1 LAKALSAFGKSQDNI
16 PVFFSAAYTYF
27 CNYTMQNNL
36 EGIGF
41 DEVTDNSGTSY
52 TVFRNNLQPRYPA
65 VAFDIV
71 KGYFFL
77 FVTVTTIIFIDYFF
91 HSFWWITIPV
101 SSVLIGYIAAY
112 LALFIHEAG
121 HFNIHPDKKMNDRLA
136 TIFLCLPFG
145 LSLKSYRKIHW
156 QHHLHLGTPQDA
168 EVSYFHAPTKLF
180 VLETLTG
187 IHLLRTMMRK
197 EGNDVL
203 TKEQV
208 KQSRMMLLG
217 GTFLHLIILTAAFL
231 TGNWPFAIAWL
242 LGFGIFF
249 PFFATIRQILEHR
262 DELAHYSTD
271 FYKQPHGKVSR
282 LFVHTVLNSSFGSA
296 GFTRHMIHHWDP
308 QISYTRLKDIEAFLS
323 SSEKVALI
331 IKASKTTYTSAL
343 KKLLAA
349 P

>member
-1 LAKALSAFGKSQDNI
+1 
-16 PVFFSAAYTYF
+16 
-27 CNYTMQNNL
+27 MRNNL

-41 DEVTDNSGTSY
+41 DEVTDNSGIPY
-52 TVFRNNLQPRYPA
+52 TVFRNNLQPRYSA
-65 VAFDIV
+65 VAFDII

-77 FVTVTTIIFIDYFF
+77 FLVAGAIIFLDYP
-91 HSFWWITIPV
+91 SFWWITIPV

-121 HFNIHPDKKMNDRLA
+121 HFNIHPDKKTNDRLA

-156 QHHLHLGTPQDA
+156 QHHLYLGTPQDA
-168 EVSYFHAPTKLF
+168 EVSYFHALTKLF
-180 VLETLTG
+180 VIETLTG
-187 IHLLRTMMRK
+187 IHLLRTMMHK

-208 KQSRMMLLG
+208 KQSRMMLLAG
-217 GTFLHLIILTAAFL
+217 AFLHLIILTAAFL
-231 TGNWPFAIAWL
+231 TGNWSFAIAWIL
-242 LGFGIFF
+242 CFCIFF

-262 DELAHYSTD
+262 DELAHHSTD

-282 LFVHTVLNSSFGSA
+282 LFVHTILNSSFGSA

-308 QISYTRLKDIEAFLS
+308 LISYTRLKDIEAFLLK
-323 SSEKVALI
+323 SEKSSPI

>member
-1 LAKALSAFGKSQDNI
+1 
-16 PVFFSAAYTYF
+16 
-27 CNYTMQNNL
+27 MQNNL
-36 EGIGF
+36 EEIDF

-52 TVFRNNLQPRYPA
+52 TVFRNDLEPHYSI
-65 VAFDIV
+65 VAFDIA

-77 FVTVTTIIFIDYFF
+77 FATAGAIIFFDHYFNSLRWVIIPAA
-91 HSFWWITIPV
+91 SF
-101 SSVLIGYIAAY
+101 LIGYIAAY

-121 HFNIHPDKKMNDRLA
+121 HFNIHPDKKINDRLA
-136 TIFLCLPFG
+136 TFFLCLPFG

-156 QHHLHLGTPQDA
+156 QHHLHLGTPQDT
-168 EVSYFHAPTKLF
+168 EVSYFNGLTKLF

-187 IHLLRTMMRK
+187 VHLLRTIMRK
-197 EGNDVL
+197 EENDLL

-208 KQSRMMLLG
+208 KQSKMMLFFGSL
-217 GTFLHLIILTAAFL
+217 LHLIILTVAFF
-231 TGNWPFAIAWL
+231 TGNWPFGIAWIA
-242 LGFGIFF
+242 GFGIFF

-262 DELAHYSTD
+262 DELAHHTTD

-282 LFVHTVLNSSFGSA
+282 LFVHTLLSSSFGSA

-308 QISYTRLKDIEAFLS
+308 QISYTRLKDIEEFLS
-323 SSEKVALI
+323 KCSKTSTI
-331 IKASKTTYTSAL
+331 IKESKTTYTTTF

>member
-1 LAKALSAFGKSQDNI
+1 
-16 PVFFSAAYTYF
+16 
-27 CNYTMQNNL
+27 MQNNL

-41 DEVTDNSGTSY
+41 DEVTDNSGVPY
-52 TVFRNNLQPRYPA
+52 AVFRNNLQPRYSA

-77 FVTVTTIIFIDYFF
+77 FLTTAAIIFLDHQF
-91 HSFWWITIPV
+91 HYAWWITIPV

-121 HFNIHPDKKMNDRLA
+121 HFNIHPDKKTNDRLA

-156 QHHLHLGTPQDA
+156 QHHVHLGTPQDA
-168 EVSYFHAPTKLF
+168 EVSYFHALTKLF
-180 VLETLTG
+180 VIETLTG
-187 IHLLRTMMRK
+187 IHLLRTMMHK
-197 EGNDVL
+197 GGNDVL

-208 KQSRMMLLG
+208 KKSRMMLLAG
-217 GTFLHLIILTAAFL
+217 AGLHLIILTAAFL
-231 TGNWPFAIAWL
+231 TGNWPFAIAWIS
-242 LGFGIFF
+242 GFGIFF

-262 DELAHYSTD
+262 DELAHHSTD
-271 FYKQPHGKVSR
+271 FNKQPHGKLSR
-282 LFVHTVLNSSFGSA
+282 LFVHTMLNSSFGSA

-308 QISYTRLKDIEAFLS
+308 LISYTRLKDIEAFLLK
-323 SSEKVALI
+323 SEKCAPI
-331 IKASKTTYTSAL
+331 IKTSKTTYTSAL
-343 KKLLAA
+343 TKLLAA

>member
-1 LAKALSAFGKSQDNI
+1 
-16 PVFFSAAYTYF
+16 
-27 CNYTMQNNL
+27 MQNNL

-41 DEVTDNSGTSY
+41 DEVSDSNGTSY
-52 TVFRNNLQPRYPA
+52 TVFRSSLLPRYSI
-65 VAFDIV
+65 VAFDIL

-77 FVTVTTIIFIDYFF
+77 LLIAAAVIFLDYHF
-91 HSFWWITIPV
+91 HSYWWAIIPV
-101 SSVLIGYIAAY
+101 SSILIGYIAAY

-121 HFNIHPDKKMNDRLA
+121 HFNMHPNKKTNDRLA

-168 EVSYFHAPTKLF
+168 EVSYFHALTKLF

-197 EGNDVL
+197 EGNDIL

-208 KQSRMMLLG
+208 RESRRMLLVG
-217 GTFLHLIILTAAFL
+217 SLFQVAILIVAFL
-231 TGNWPFAIAWL
+231 TGNWPFAITWI
-242 LGFGIFF
+242 LGFGAFF

-262 DELAHYSTD
+262 DELANHATN

-282 LFVHTVLNSSFGSA
+282 LFVHHFLSSSFGSA

-308 QISYTRLKDIEAFLS
+308 QISYTRLNDIEVFLS
-323 SSEKVALI
+323 SSEKVAPI
-331 IKASKTTYTSAL
+331 IKASKTTYISIL

>member
-1 LAKALSAFGKSQDNI
+1 
-16 PVFFSAAYTYF
+16 
-27 CNYTMQNNL
+27 MQNNL
-36 EGIGF
+36 EGISF
-41 DEVTDNSGTSY
+41 DEVTDNTGTSY
-52 TVFRNNLQPRYPA
+52 TVFRNNLQPRYFT

-77 FVTVTTIIFIDYFF
+77 FATAGAIIFFDYYF

-112 LALFIHEAG
+112 LALFLHEAG
-121 HFNIHPDKKMNDRLA
+121 HFNIHRNKKMNDQLA
-136 TIFLCLPFG
+136 TIFLCVPFG

-168 EVSYFHAPTKLF
+168 EVSYFHALTKLF

-197 EGNDVL
+197 EGNDIL

-208 KQSRMMLLG
+208 RQSRIMLLAG
-217 GTFLHLIILTAAFL
+217 VFFHLIILTTAFL
-231 TGNWPFAIAWL
+231 TGNWAFAITWL

-262 DELAHYSTD
+262 DELAYHTTD

-282 LFVHTVLNSSFGSA
+282 LFVHTILSSSFGSA

-308 QISYTRLKDIEAFLS
+308 QISYTRLKDIEVFLS
-323 SSEKVALI
+323 KSEMTVPI
-331 IKASKTTYTSAL
+331 IKASKTTYTSIL